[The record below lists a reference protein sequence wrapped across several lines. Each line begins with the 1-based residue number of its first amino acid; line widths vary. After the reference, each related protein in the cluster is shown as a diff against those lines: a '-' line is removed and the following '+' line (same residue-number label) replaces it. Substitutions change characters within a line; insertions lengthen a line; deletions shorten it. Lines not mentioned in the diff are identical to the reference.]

1 VTLNVVVN
9 RYLDQLILALQNLN
23 QHDVWSVADVLMRA
37 WLGRKQVFIIGNG
50 GSAATASHMGND
62 FGKLV
67 VAGQPRFRSLS
78 LTDNVALMTAWAND
92 AAYQDIFAEQLR
104 NLCEADDVLIAISC
118 SGNSPNILQAVQVA
132 RELGAY
138 CIGLTGDQGGRLVG
152 MVDLCIKVHAGY
164 IGQQEDVHLAL
175 DHLLT
180 SLLREWIE
188 EIASK
193 SAKMPRTLILAAGEG
208 TRLRPLTLTRPK
220 PMLQINGKPLL
231 EHSLNWLHGYGL
243 SDVAIN
249 LNYCPEVI
257 VDHFGNGDSTGMHI
271 TYSHEDSILGTAG
284 AARKLEDYL
293 RGGTFVVLYG
303 DVLTDLDL
311 ASLLRFHYSK
321 VVRDPA
327 TGVTLSL
334 YHVPNPTEVGLVGID
349 EFGRIK
355 RFVEKP
361 RPEEVFT
368 DLANAGVL
376 IVEPHVLQH
385 IPPGTFYDFGLH
397 LLPDLLQKGIPMYG
411 WVAPRGSYIL
421 DIGSPEKYAQA
432 QREWMLL
439 SKAQS
444 K

>member
-1 VTLNVVVN
+1 
-9 RYLDQLILALQNLN
+9 
-23 QHDVWSVADVLMRA
+23 MRA
-37 WLGRKQVFIIGNG
+37 WLDRKQIFIIGNG

-62 FGKLV
+62 FGKLIIE
-67 VAGQPRFRSLS
+67 GQPRFRALS

-92 AAYQDIFAEQLR
+92 NAYEAIFAEQLK
-104 NLCEADDVLIAISC
+104 NLCQPNDVLIAISC
-118 SGNSPNILQAVQVA
+118 SGNSPNVLQALNVA
-132 RELGAY
+132 REMGAY
-138 CIGLTGDQGGRLVG
+138 CIGFTGDQGGRLVD
-152 MVDLCIKVHAGY
+152 MVDLCVKVHAGY

-188 EIASK
+188 EIAGK
-193 SAKMPRTLILAAGEG
+193 SAQAPRALILAAGEG

-231 EHSLNWLHGYGL
+231 EHSLEWLRSHGVNEAG
-243 SDVAIN
+243 IN
-249 LNYCPEVI
+249 LHYHPEVI
-257 VDHFGNGDSTGMHI
+257 VDHFGSGNSTGMRI
-271 TYSHEDSILGTAG
+271 TYSHEDPILGTAG
-284 AARKLEDYL
+284 AARKLDEFL
-293 RGGTFVVLYG
+293 GRGTFVVLYG

-321 VVRDPA
+321 VVREPS
-327 TGVTLSL
+327 TGITLSL

-349 EFGRIK
+349 EFGRIN

-361 RPEEVFT
+361 KPDEVFT

-385 IPPGTFYDFGLH
+385 IPPDTFYDFGLN
-397 LLPDLLQKGIPMYG
+397 LLPDLLQKSIPMYG

-421 DIGSPEKYAQA
+421 DIGTPEKYTQA
-432 QREWMLL
+432 QREWTALG
-439 SKAQS
+439 KARHQ
-444 K
+444 